1 MKSLIPFLIFI
12 VVFLVYFFSNLHP
25 LGWYKHYLFLADS
38 FLKGRLDVPQLPEYY
53 QDVVFF
59 NGKKFLPFAPAPAIF
74 LMPLVAIFGTDLN
87 QVRISMIIGTMNVVL
102 MWLILGKL
110 SLKPII
116 RLLLILGFSF
126 GTVHFYAAITGTT
139 WFFAHIMATLFILL
153 AILEFFGQRRPAILG
168 FLVGFAFLSRQPTIL
183 SALFFVWPFL
193 KEKHFGKIL
202 IFSSALL
209 LPIIFLL

>member
-25 LGWYKHYLFLADS
+25 LGWYKHYVFLADS

-116 RLLLILGFSF
+116 RLLLILGFAF

-139 WFFAHIMATLFILL
+139 WFFAHIMAVFFLSL
-153 AILEFFGQRRPAILG
+153 AILERFGK
-168 FLVGFAFLSRQPTIL
+168 SRQT
-183 SALFFVWPFL
+183 
-193 KEKHFGKIL
+193 G
-202 IFSSALL
+202 
-209 LPIIFLL
+209 